1 MPSNLRQMD
10 ILLLLFL
17 LVNVIAFTTIGY
29 DKRLAVKN
37 KRRISEKALLLWVVI
52 GGTIGSLLGML
63 LFRHKISKGSYL
75 LKFFLIVVLQ
85 VFLIVSFNAKMR
97 EVFSQ
102 SRGFETQSF
111 RETLWNKKNRKLQIK
126 SANLRL
132 KKFKKLLIDK
142 QSYPHDFGVFLL
154 QNQWLKKFL
163 PFQQLDL

>member
-1 MPSNLRQMD
+1 MD

-37 KRRISEKALLLWVVI
+37 KRRISEKTLLFWVAI
-52 GGTIGSLLGML
+52 GGTVGSSLGML

-85 VFLIVSFNAKMR
+85 AVLIVGFNAKIR

-102 SRGFETQSF
+102 SFT
-111 RETLWNKKNRKLQIK
+111 KL
-126 SANLRL
+126 S
-132 KKFKKLLIDK
+132 
-142 QSYPHDFGVFLL
+142 
-154 QNQWLKKFL
+154 
-163 PFQQLDL
+163 